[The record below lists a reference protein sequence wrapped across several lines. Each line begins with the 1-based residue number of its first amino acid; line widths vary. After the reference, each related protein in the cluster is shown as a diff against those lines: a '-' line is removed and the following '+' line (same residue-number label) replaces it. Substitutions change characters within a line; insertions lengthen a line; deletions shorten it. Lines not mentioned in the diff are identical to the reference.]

1 MTARRVSIALVTVV
15 ALAGLAAAQPKH
27 TPPKTDK
34 EKIAN
39 AMSAAPKA
47 VAQDATIMDIDEKG
61 EHEGAPRGQG
71 NLHVHARQPDDAGQR
86 PDVPRQGRHGVG
98 ARVDDEG
105 HAAAGVGFGYML
117 MGGSDASNDDPY
129 ATKPAAGKKWVDTGA
144 HVMVLNPG
152 PMADAYPKSADDPKK
167 PYVMWPG
174 TPYQHLM
181 IPVK

>member
-1 MTARRVSIALVTVV
+1 MTAYRMSVTLMTVV

-34 EKIAN
+34 EKIAS

-47 VAQDATIMDIDEKG
+47 VAQEATIMNIDDKG
-61 EHEGAPRGQG
+61 GMKVLREGKGTFTCMPDNPMTPG
-71 NLHVHARQPDDAGQR
+71 NDPMCLDEAGMEWAHAWMTKSTP
-86 PDVPRQGRHGVG
+86 PP
-98 ARVDDEG
+98 
-105 HAAAGVGFGYML
+105 GVGFGYML
-117 MGGSDASNDDPY
+117 MGGSDASNDDPH
-129 ATKPAAGKKWVDTGA
+129 ATKPAPGKKWVDTGA

-152 PMADAYPKSADDPKK
+152 PMADAYPKTADDPKK

>member
-1 MTARRVSIALVTVV
+1 MEWAHAWMT
-15 ALAGLAAAQPKH
+15 K
-27 TPPKTDK
+27 
-34 EKIAN
+34 
-39 AMSAAPKA
+39 AAP
-47 VAQDATIMDIDEKG
+47 
-61 EHEGAPRGQG
+61 P
-71 NLHVHARQPDDAGQR
+71 
-86 PDVPRQGRHGVG
+86 
-98 ARVDDEG
+98 
-105 HAAAGVGFGYML
+105 AGVGFGYML

-152 PMADAYPKSADDPKK
+152 PMADAYPKTADDPKK

>member
-1 MTARRVSIALVTVV
+1 MAISAHAAIMDFPSKPGEEMKQLQAGTNGWVCFPSTGTATKGSNDPMCLDKAGMDWAHAWMTK
-15 ALAGLAAAQPKH
+15 G
-27 TPPKTDK
+27 TPP
-34 EKIAN
+34 
-39 AMSAAPKA
+39 P
-47 VAQDATIMDIDEKG
+47 
-61 EHEGAPRGQG
+61 
-71 NLHVHARQPDDAGQR
+71 
-86 PDVPRQGRHGVG
+86 
-98 ARVDDEG
+98 
-105 HAAAGVGFGYML
+105 GVGFGYML

-152 PMADAYPKSADDPKK
+152 PMADAYPKTADDPKK